1 MYLSAAKLFCLCERV
16 NEMEFVLLLYMGRY
30 LILVEEPKTKP
41 LLIAIEPK
49 IKINNNNKGKKT
61 QLLALYVS
69 DYDKISFLVLVTE
82 K

>member
-1 MYLSAAKLFCLCERV
+1 
-16 NEMEFVLLLYMGRY
+16 MGQY

-41 LLIAIEPK
+41 LLIAIDPK
-49 IKINNNNKGKKT
+49 KNYNNNNKGKKT
-61 QLLALYVS
+61 QLLALCVS